1 MARLPSQVSGDR
13 GSFKCGL
20 GSFRKCEHIENKYTI
35 VRIYRIFGPVYLH
48 SENKEQESI
57 DSA

>member
-1 MARLPSQVSGDR
+1 MARLPSQVSGDIS
-13 GSFKCGL
+13 SFKCGL
-20 GSFRKCEHIENKYTI
+20 GSFRKCEDIENKCII
-35 VRIYRIFGPVYLH
+35 VRNYGIFGPVYSH